1 MVAMCIK
8 PIGVKNQKDATI
20 TKPTIDNDIE
30 PKLQGFEISKIDQ
43 MFILEQYLRNRPC
56 KMH

>member
-1 MVAMCIK
+1 VSTQLRSK
-8 PIGVKNQKDATI
+8 TKKNDAI
-20 TKPTIDNDIE
+20 AKPTIDNDIE

-43 MFILEQYLRNRPC
+43 MFILEQYLGNRPW

>member
-1 MVAMCIK
+1 MCIK
-8 PIGVKNQKDATI
+8 LIRVKNPKNHTI
-20 TKPTIDNDIE
+20 AKSKIDNDIE

-43 MFILEQYLRNRPC
+43 MFILEQQLGSRPC